1 MAVRERLTYAFP
13 LIVAAALPVAG
24 LALAGAR
31 MTEGARSEAG
41 RLLLAALL
49 GALIWVIVLSAA

>member
-1 MAVRERLTYAFP
+1 MRERLTYAFP

-24 LALAGAR
+24 LVLAGAR
-31 MTEGARSEAG
+31 LTEGARSEAS

-49 GALIWVIVLSAA
+49 GTVIWVIVLSAA